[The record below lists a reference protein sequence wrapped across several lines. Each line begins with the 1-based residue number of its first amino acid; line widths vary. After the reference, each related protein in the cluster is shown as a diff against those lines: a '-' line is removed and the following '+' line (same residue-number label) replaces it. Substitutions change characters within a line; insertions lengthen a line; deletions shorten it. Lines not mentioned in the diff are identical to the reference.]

1 MFARKVFAKKNF
13 KSFILSLLFTGFVL
27 GTALATISCKSTD
40 VKEKGTK
47 AENAGTPLTF
57 DSAVVR
63 GSLEN
68 GMDYFVLHN
77 EEPKNRI
84 VLRLVVKAG
93 SCIEEDD
100 QQGVAHFIEHLAFNG
115 TEHFEKSA
123 IVDYFEKIGMNF
135 GADLNAYTSFEETV
149 YKLEI
154 PADDPSMLQQ
164 ALLILHDWAC
174 AVTFPAEEIEKERGV
189 VNEEWRLRQGLQG
202 RISDKQIHFL
212 LKDSMFEN
220 RLPIGQ
226 MEIVNTISRERI
238 LDFYHKWYRPD
249 LMSIIVVGDAD
260 TSLLETQIKEI
271 MGAIPKNNS
280 KLSIPEFPIPQQK
293 EKQILRISD
302 PEQKY
307 TLINIFERNPTPPR
321 KTEETSRSVLVQ
333 EIASSIF
340 DQRLSE
346 ITNTVDAPWIAA
358 GVGDTPIT
366 NFASFYYL
374 GFIPKDGMFVQA
386 VKTFFDEYDRFM
398 LHGITQSELERF
410 KQYYT
415 TQMELYHTN
424 KDKTPSADL
433 ADNLIQ
439 YVLLGKTYLSNDDFY
454 NLYMKL
460 IPQITVE
467 EVNACTKNMI
477 KDRGTQF
484 LILSQDTASD
494 IPNDDEIMQL
504 WKDYKS
510 EELIAYTDDV
520 EDSELMERPAKK
532 GKVTSKK
539 EIAELGVNEYILDN
553 GIRIITKKTDF
564 EANTVYMKLTSKGG
578 LFYLDEKDV
587 PSARLSLNYA
597 ITSGLNGMSY
607 NQLIKKITSKQVSLN
622 FNIHNTTEAFS
633 GNASWEDTEA
643 LLQLVNLMF
652 TKTQFNDEGWQIVRS
667 NAETMAKNHGLQP
680 NDLFQDKIRE
690 ILYGNSIFWAPF
702 DMALL
707 KKMNPESA
715 EKIYHER
722 FANPADFTYIFVG
735 DFDEEALIDLCCW
748 YFGSLETSA
757 NREETFY
764 KYWDFPKGKPSAT
777 VKKGLDNQGQV
788 YMSFGGKLP
797 PSTGL
802 EEGFYEDDIMNQL
815 EALFDIKLREV
826 IREDKSGSYGIG
838 VNGYIDGYPE
848 RYYRF
853 IVNFGCEPERE
864 QELAD
869 TVIEVIKDVQ
879 KNGVSEDYIQKLQET
894 NRRSFEVNKRD
905 NNWWISR
912 LEYELALTYEP
923 LWVSYDVDK
932 RTNWITAEALQ
943 AAAKKYLNTDNYVT
957 VFLKPEK

>member
-1 MFARKVFAKKNF
+1 MYAKKSL
-13 KSFILSLLFTGFVL
+13 KSFILSLLFTSFVL
-27 GTALATISCKSTD
+27 GTALAAISCKSTD
-40 VKEKGTK
+40 LNEKGNK
-47 AENAGTPLTF
+47 IANAGTPLQF

-84 VLRLVVKAG
+84 ILRLVVKAG
-93 SCIEEDD
+93 SCMEEED

-238 LDFYHKWYRPD
+238 LDFYNKWYRPD
-249 LMSIIVVGDAD
+249 LMSVVAVGDIEP
-260 TSLLETQIKEI
+260 SVLEAQIKEI

-280 KLSIPEFPIPQQK
+280 KLSIPEFIIPLQK
-293 EKQILRISD
+293 EKQILKMSD

-307 TLINIFERNPTPPR
+307 TVINIYERDTTPPR
-321 KTEETSRSVLVQ
+321 KTEEEARSILVQ

-340 DQRLSE
+340 DQRVNE
-346 ITNTVDAPWIAA
+346 ITNTADAPWLAA
-358 GVGDTPIT
+358 GVGESTIT
-366 NFASFYYL
+366 NSGSFYYL
-374 GFIPKDGMFVQA
+374 GFVPKDGMFVQA
-386 VKTFFDEYDRFM
+386 AKVFFDEYDRFM
-398 LHGITQSELERF
+398 IHGITQSELERF

-424 KDKTPSADL
+424 KDKTASAEL
-433 ADNLIQ
+433 ADSLIQ

-454 NLYMKL
+454 YLYMKL
-460 IPQITVE
+460 IPEITVE
-467 EVNACTKNMI
+467 EVNACAKNMF

-484 LILSQDTASD
+484 FVLSQDTATD
-494 IPNDDEIMQL
+494 IPGDDEIMQI
-504 WKDYKS
+504 WKEYKN
-510 EELIAYTDDV
+510 EELIAYADDV

-539 EIAELGVNEYILDN
+539 EITELGVNEYMLNN

-564 EANTVYMKLTSKGG
+564 EANTVNMKISSKGG
-578 LFYLDEKDV
+578 MFYIDEKDA
-587 PSARLSLNYA
+587 PSARLSLNYV

-622 FNIHNTTEAFS
+622 FNIHDTTETFS

-652 TKTQFNDEGWQIVRS
+652 TKTQFNDEGWQVVKS
-667 NAETMAKNHGLQP
+667 NAETMAKSHGLQP
-680 NDLFQDKIRE
+680 NDLFQDKIKE
-690 ILYGNSIFWAPF
+690 ILYGNSIYWAPF
-702 DMALL
+702 DMALM
-707 KKMNPESA
+707 KKINQKSA
-715 EKIYHER
+715 EKVYHER

-735 DFDEEALIDLCCW
+735 DFDEETLIDLCCW

-757 NREETFY
+757 DREETVY

-797 PSTGL
+797 ASAGL

-848 RYYRF
+848 RFYRF